1 MIRGD
6 ITEELEYLEGIATSL
21 GELMI
26 KAQSLPLTVDDI
38 SSWKQELY
46 TLVLGT
52 DQLDLHA
59 RLMAGNTFGDLAPD
73 NCGDYLRHYIGL
85 IVSMREQLYH
95 LKSINR
101 SAQSR
106 QQGLE
111 FGNYRILVGGGIL
124 FRNKEITFGG
134 KLKAILVAFLV
145 GNDEHILMAVEIAR
159 EWGDNNTAA
168 VSRHKCKLD
177 EALAP
182 YYGDGHKHVNRVR
195 TNPTAYKLDIE

>member
-6 ITEELEYLEGIATSL
+6 TTEELEHLEEIAKSL
-21 GELMI
+21 GRLSV
-26 KAQSLPLTVDDI
+26 KAQTLPLTVDDI
-38 SSWKQELY
+38 SSWKQELD

-59 RLMAGNTFGDLAPD
+59 RLIAGNTFGELTPD
-73 NCGDYLRHYIGL
+73 NCGDYLRHYIRL
-85 IVSMREQLYH
+85 IVGMREQLYH

-106 QQGLE
+106 HQPTKLGDYEL
-111 FGNYRILVGGGIL
+111 LAGGRIL

-134 KLKAILVAFLV
+134 KLREVLVAFLL
-145 GNDEHILMAVEIAR
+145 NDEHVLTMVEIAR
-159 EWGDNNTAA
+159 IWGDDNVAT

-195 TNPTAYKLDIE
+195 TNPTAYRLDIE